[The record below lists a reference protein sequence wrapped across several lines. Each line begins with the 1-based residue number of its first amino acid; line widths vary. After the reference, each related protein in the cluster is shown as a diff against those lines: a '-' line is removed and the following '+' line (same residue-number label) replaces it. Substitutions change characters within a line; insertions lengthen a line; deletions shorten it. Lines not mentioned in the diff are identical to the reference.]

1 MARGCCSR
9 NSGFDLKR
17 FLGQI
22 VMGESV
28 HDAVSAEFP
37 NVESIEIDAKG
48 KTELIKARVLT
59 IG

>member
-1 MARGCCSR
+1 
-9 NSGFDLKR
+9 
-17 FLGQI
+17 
-22 VMGESV
+22 MGESV